1 MAYSVS
7 TWFVNTSVGRLVL
20 CNGFSR
26 GKAFDQKEMSVEKV
40 GRAVKESAG
49 LGSTKTC

>member
-7 TWFVNTSVGRLVL
+7 TWFINTSVGRLVL
-20 CNGFSR
+20 YNGFSR
-26 GKAFDQKEMSVEKV
+26 GKDFDQKEILVEK
-40 GRAVKESAG
+40 ESVG